1 MKTLMTILNRCFRA
15 DLRCCCGDETRENLT
30 EVVVFSLVPDRDGS
44 VSGRGWLPMAPKR
57 GAWGWGLGGE
67 SLVGWRVTLLEDG
80 MGDGVSGLLSSTRHR
95 DVCGSPLDGR
105 RGHQCEPAMSDLA
118 VSVSESG
125 E

>member
-1 MKTLMTILNRCFRA
+1 MLIFGVAAVMRREKISPRWWCFRWFQTA
-15 DLRCCCGDETRENLT
+15 T
-30 EVVVFSLVPDRDGS
+30 EVYQ
-44 VSGRGWLPMAPKR
+44 GRGWPPMAPKR

-105 RGHQCEPAMSDLA
+105 RGTPM
-118 VSVSESG
+118 
-125 E
+125 